1 MDSGQFLIK
10 KTDDAKD
17 LPLPA
22 RQSHAAAGLD
32 LHANVKE
39 DTKIKRGERMRI
51 PTGVRIALPFGY
63 EAQVRPRS
71 GLALRHGITMVNA
84 PGTVD
89 ADYRGELGVLLVNLG
104 QGDYCVK
111 RGDRIAQL
119 VVAKVEMVSFT
130 ETDELPASVRGEG
143 GYGSTGND

>member
-1 MDSGQFLIK
+1 MDLGQFLIK
-10 KTDDAKD
+10 RTDDAKD
-17 LPLPA
+17 LPLPT

-39 DTKIKRGERMRI
+39 ETIIKKGERMRI

-89 ADYRGELGVLLVNLG
+89 ADYRGELGVLLINHG
-104 QGDYCVK
+104 EGDFCIK

-119 VVAKVEMVSFT
+119 VVAKVEMAGFAEV
-130 ETDELPASVRGEG
+130 DELPESIRGEG
-143 GYGSTGND
+143 GYGSTG